1 MIHPALLAKEIREN
15 RVKLIIF
22 LVLLGAVALS
32 LPLIFEPAREFF
44 QSIDLSPYIDPQAL
58 NFISASFESFAW
70 SQWTA
75 KNLSQVGTL
84 AAIVFGMGAFSNE
97 LSYGTALFLLSKPV
111 TRREIYTTKVV
122 AGILLLAVSVLGSTL
137 LLALVAALKGFDLD
151 YGAFFVANLIAF
163 AGLAVVYL
171 GTVIFS
177 VLIAEAVKAGVA
189 AAFFW
194 LLLSI
199 PGYFAP
205 TAELSIFYQIK
216 AIPYW
221 LNGQSA
227 IVPLG
232 FFLVLA
238 GALYEI
244 GVWLWNRREI

>member
-97 LSYGTALFLLSKPV
+97 LSFGTALFLLSKPV

-122 AGILLLAVSVLGSTL
+122 AGISCWPLYCGLHL

-151 YGAFFVANLIAF
+151 YGD
-163 AGLAVVYL
+163 
-171 GTVIFS
+171 FS
-177 VLIAEAVKAGVA
+177 
-189 AAFFW
+189 
-194 LLLSI
+194 
-199 PGYFAP
+199 
-205 TAELSIFYQIK
+205 
-216 AIPYW
+216 
-221 LNGQSA
+221 
-227 IVPLG
+227 
-232 FFLVLA
+232 
-238 GALYEI
+238 
-244 GVWLWNRREI
+244 RRI